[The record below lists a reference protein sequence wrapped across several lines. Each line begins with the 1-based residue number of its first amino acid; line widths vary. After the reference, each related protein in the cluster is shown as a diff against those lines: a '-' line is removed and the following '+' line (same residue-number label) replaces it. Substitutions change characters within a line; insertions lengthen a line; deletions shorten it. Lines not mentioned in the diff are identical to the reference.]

1 MLSFPLVSHLYIDG
15 LQLLSH
21 FPWLA
26 QASGGSSIQP
36 GIFKKIGTPQVVNGV
51 LSILLAYAILRII
64 QVVSDWLSEQ
74 VPRRFRL
81 VVKQSIPFCKGLI
94 IVVVISH
101 LLNLFID
108 ISARNVLALTSAVA
122 VALGFAFKDLVSS
135 IIAGIM
141 ALFEVTYRIGDRVQ
155 IGDHYGEVIGYG
167 LRGIRLQT
175 PDDNIVN
182 IPHSKNWTEA
192 ISNANSGQL
201 EAQVLTDFYLDHD
214 VDVELVTQIL
224 YQVAY
229 TSKYTQLKL
238 PVAVQMEETLWGTHF
253 KLRAYPMDARDEF
266 AYKTD
271 LIRRA
276 KQVFTKYGIGYPK
289 LAVEERLS
297 YK

>member
-1 MLSFPLVSHLYIDG
+1 MPSFTLISHPYIDS
-15 LQLLSH
+15 LQLSSH

-26 QASGGSSIQP
+26 QLQSSDSLQR
-36 GIFKKIGTPQVVNGV
+36 GIFTNITTPKIINGV
-51 LSILLAYAILRII
+51 LTIVLAYAVLRII
-64 QVVSDWLSEQ
+64 QVAADWLSEQ

-81 VVKQSIPFCKGLI
+81 VVKQSIPFFKGLI
-94 IVVVISH
+94 IVVVVSH
-101 LLNLFID
+101 LLNLFVYL
-108 ISARNVLALTSAVA
+108 SARNVLALTSATA
-122 VALGFAFKDLVSS
+122 VALGFAFKDLISS

-141 ALFEVTYRIGDRVQ
+141 ALFEVTYRMGDRVQ

-214 VDVELVTQIL
+214 IDVELVMQIL

-238 PVAVQMEETLWGTHF
+238 PIAVQMEETLWGSHF

-266 AYKTD
+266 SYKTD

-276 KQVFTKYGIGYPK
+276 KQVFTKYGITYPK
-289 LAVEERLS
+289 PPIED
-297 YK
+297 K

>member
-1 MLSFPLVSHLYIDG
+1 MLYFG
-15 LQLLSH
+15 ALQLLVYL
-21 FPWLA
+21 PWLA
-26 QASGGSSIQP
+26 QVQDNSSLQP
-36 GIFKKIGTPQVVNGV
+36 GLFKEITSSQVINGI
-51 LSILLAYAILRII
+51 LSIVIAYAILRII
-64 QVVSDWLSEQ
+64 QVVADWLSEQ

-81 VVKQSIPFCKGLI
+81 LVKQSIPFCKGLI

-101 LLNLFID
+101 LVNLFID
-108 ISARNVLALTSAVA
+108 ISARNVLALTGAIS

-155 IGDHYGEVIGYG
+155 IGEHYGEVIGYG

-182 IPHSKNWTEA
+182 IPHAKNWTEA

-201 EAQVLTDFYLDHD
+201 EAQVLTDFYLNHD

-238 PVAVQMEETLWGTHF
+238 PIVVQMEETIWGTHF

-266 AYKTD
+266 AFKTD

-276 KQVFTKYGIGYPK
+276 KQVFTKYGITYPQ
-289 LAVEERLS
+289 LGFAE
-297 YK
+297 

>member
-1 MLSFPLVSHLYIDG
+1 MMLSFTLISRLYING
-15 LQLLSH
+15 LQRLSH

-26 QASGGSSIQP
+26 QVPSDSSLQP
-36 GIFKKIGTPQVVNGV
+36 GILKTITTFQVINGV
-51 LSILLAYAILRII
+51 LSLVIAYALLKIV
-64 QVVSDWLSEQ
+64 QVSTDWLSEQ

-81 VVKQSIPFCKGLI
+81 VVKQSIPFVKGLI
-94 IVVVISH
+94 IIVVVSH
-101 LLNLFID
+101 LVSLFID

-141 ALFEVTYRIGDRVQ
+141 ALFEMTYRIGDRVQ
-155 IGDHYGEVIGYG
+155 IGEHYGEVIGYG

-201 EAQVLTDFYLDHD
+201 EAQVLTDFYLNHD
-214 VDVELVTQIL
+214 VEVGLVTQIL

-229 TSKYTQLKL
+229 TSKYTQLRL

-276 KQVFTKYGIGYPK
+276 KQVFAKCDIAYPK
-289 LAVEERLS
+289 LAVEDSL
-297 YK
+297 K

>member
-1 MLSFPLVSHLYIDG
+1 MSSFSLISHLYVDSFG
-15 LQLLSH
+15 LVSH

-26 QASGGSSIQP
+26 QLQGGSNLQRGLFTEITTP
-36 GIFKKIGTPQVVNGV
+36 KIINGV
-51 LSILLAYAILRII
+51 LSILIGYTIIRII
-64 QVVSDWLSEQ
+64 QVVTDWLSEQ

-81 VVKQSIPFCKGLI
+81 IVKQSIPFCKGLI
-94 IVVVISH
+94 IVMVISH
-101 LLNLFID
+101 LLNLFVD
-108 ISARNVLALTSAVA
+108 LSARNVLALTSAAA
-122 VALGFAFKDLVSS
+122 VALGFAFKDLTSS

-155 IGDHYGEVIGYG
+155 IGEHYGEVIGYG

-182 IPHSKNWTEA
+182 IPHSKNWTDA

-201 EAQVLTDFYLDHD
+201 EAQILTDFYLDHD
-214 VDVELVTQIL
+214 IDVELVTQIL

-238 PVAVQMEETLWGTHF
+238 PIAVQMEETLWGTHF

-276 KQVFTKYGIGYPK
+276 KQVFAKYGITYPK
-289 LAVEERLS
+289 LTVEDNFS
-297 YK
+297 NN